1 MLKRNMRRLLVFAL
15 AGSMVFGSV
24 GTLNAQ
30 ELVQDDTTVSSENSG
45 NSVAGE
51 TEKSQNN
58 AANEK
63 TVKKIQKAS
72 RDAGGNLEDTSVTG
86 GDTISK
92 DGIYEIKEGSS
103 GILTV
108 EAKNVTLVGLGGT
121 AEKAFNDLTIKC
133 TSEGTKLT
141 LQDVALVGA
150 VTGENTINFTG
161 ANNFLYLKGTNLI
174 EKNTNATG
182 YAMIHVGPDA
192 ELTIDDASG
201 DSTVGTL
208 YFYKNE
214 QGAGIGGNQQEV
226 NGKITIAGGKI
237 FGKGSK
243 QGAVIGTG
251 ARTAGNTPG
260 DIRITGGEVN
270 LIANARGALIGGSAG
285 STGGTVGGKVYVS
298 GGTLTLNVDYSG
310 AAIGGGGF
318 DAGNDA
324 GGGELILSGGS
335 IRTFIDQNAVEAN
348 LWPGVTTAGVND
360 AAITAKKVNADGED
374 MQLFVLDTADI
385 SADSYRVKIDGKTY
399 YQGDLH
405 GYGYVNE
412 DKEKND
418 QISITTTQ
426 SNWKTIEDKNLY
438 LYMTKENHVVNVNG
452 KNYSYTWNEEKGI
465 FEQCNVGSIVT
476 GKGKISVSS
485 QNAKKGD
492 EITVT
497 ASPAEGYYLAQ
508 VRLNYET
515 ADGREVYQVLQKSD
529 GSYKFTMP
537 TDGSVSV
544 AADCISVKWDGTI
557 DLTWYDPNKSVYELQ
572 YGAQLAGAAA
582 LNNGLFNNFPMTTN
596 ADGNLIPNTDENYH
610 PAGYSESGYNVFKTD
625 DNASAS
631 TVVVGD
637 AEYLEAYCSTGSTGG
652 NNQATT
658 NDYWY
663 GPENFFEKEIK
674 LAADLDMGG
683 SYTGSKN
690 SRENWSGPLFMPVS
704 GQYSMIPSNGYT
716 KLSASFLGSFDGQG
730 HMVYNIYCNRRG
742 DTSYGDNQSIALVG
756 RLGLHDSEADMYDG
770 EVSASVKN
778 VAVDGYIYGGRS
790 IGGIVGKS
798 GRGGEI
804 LIQNCINFAMVENTD
819 SKGVGG
825 IVGAGWNDLT
835 IKDCVNFGY
844 IYSTYKNAGGISG
857 SCEAE
862 VYNCYNFGYVGC
874 PRIEMAQALGTNNG
888 GALFDNCYWLT
899 GSSAA
904 VKAPAVYSP
913 SADSTFYEVTSPED
927 YKTAE
932 FLQKLS
938 GDGRGWVLSTESNLS
953 SDHIKEAL
961 KNVSSLSAD
970 LNSYNA
976 MGLAVPR
983 AFTADHAIVKNITM
997 TGFPETKYV
1006 SGQLFNAGDLKIWA
1020 NYNDGTKEE
1029 ITDYTITYEKGQDV
1043 LTAEDTTVTIS
1054 GEYEGKVFYY
1064 DFAVTVE
1071 KSAVEKIQITK
1082 QPVNTFYAV
1091 GETFDPE
1098 GMIVKATYSNG
1109 ITSEITDY
1117 TISKDGILSASD
1129 QEVEISYTYE
1139 GKTVTDSVKVT
1150 VIGSEKPDI
1159 ETDTATGEQ
1168 TVVIKT
1174 ADDLR
1179 WFSNQVSIEN
1189 TDLNARLESNIK
1201 LEESEAWYAVGTSA
1215 SVSTA
1220 KVYQGTFDGNGKT
1233 ITFAAVTKGTGA
1245 LFGSLG
1251 SSAVVKDVTVDSTA
1265 EFLSVSGIAG
1275 SSEGTIMNCVNKCT
1289 IQAGSSRGGIAG
1301 TLRGNAVVSG
1311 CRNEGEILAGSST
1324 YIYRVGGIAGYVSE
1338 NAMIT
1343 GCVNTAPVSAA
1354 YDVGGIAGSA
1364 GGTNQILY
1372 CGNEGAVTATNGAT
1386 ESSTRT
1392 VGGVIGRATSAVVID
1407 NCYNHGTVTGKL
1419 ARMGGIAGDAGI
1431 NTGTK
1436 ITNCYNT
1443 GNVACTENE
1452 KNYAVK
1458 IGGIAGNTGNYAV
1471 ENCYNSGN
1479 ISAESTNASASAG
1492 AITGNSSATDQFKN
1506 NYALEGCA
1514 DELIG
1519 GKTPQAEEAAFKTA
1533 AEIPGLADALGAA
1546 YKIMNNVPR
1555 LAWEELNADT
1565 VISMI
1570 AAIGTVTLD
1579 SKEQIVSA
1587 RAAYSQLDAEEQDKV
1602 TNYSVLCAAEEKLAD
1617 YEAADYT
1624 DGLIDAIGEV
1634 LASSGSKISAAR
1646 KSYDALT
1653 SAQKDLV
1660 KNYSVLEAAE
1670 KAYSKFAVQETEKL
1684 IDAIGTV
1691 TLKSRYAIKDARESF
1706 DALTEEQQ
1714 KEVKNINTLLSA
1726 EREYDLLAAKE
1737 TIQLID
1743 AIGNQISLESEAA
1756 IEAARNRYDTL
1767 TDKQKEAV
1775 SNVDL
1780 LLAAEVTYGELAVAH
1795 TIELIDAIGTVTA
1808 DSKEA
1813 IDAARESYNKLSPEN
1828 REKVTNS
1835 TTLAIAIAAYG
1846 KIFAPD
1852 YVIKMIDEIGE
1863 VKADSKAA
1871 IEAAR
1876 SAFDKLGDELKQ
1888 KVTNIGVLVAAEAAF
1903 AQMESTAAAV
1913 DTLIKAIG
1921 NVTVDSKAAIE
1932 EARAA
1937 YDKLGEEEK
1946 KLVNSL
1952 SDLEAAEAAYA
1963 QMENNAVAVDE
1974 LIKAIGT
1981 VTLDSKEAIE
1991 AAKAAYDKLS
2001 EEEKKLVTAYETLE
2015 EAESSYAELMAPVQ
2029 NVESLI
2035 EAIGTVTADSKEA
2048 IESARAAY
2056 EALSEQAKGK
2066 VSNLSKL
2073 EAAEAAYAQMESNA
2087 AAVDELINAIGTVTE
2102 DSKEAIEA
2110 AKAAYDKLSEEEKKL
2125 VTEYQTLKEA
2135 EAKYQE
2141 ITKNDTEEPDPSD
2154 KPETPENPGQDT
2166 SKDPNTD
2173 SSDADQENDDNS
2185 DVVKTG
2191 DEAPIMPMIVIIAA
2205 AGAAVVLISRRRK
2218 A

>member
-15 AGSMVFGSV
+15 TGSMVFGSV

-30 ELVQDDTTVSSENSG
+30 EMVRDDAAVLSENNA
-45 NSVAGE
+45 NSADKE
-51 TEKSQNN
+51 TKKSQNDVSKEQTTDN
-58 AANEK
+58 QTEESQNTSDQKTENQKQTTDAANEK
-63 TVKKIQKAS
+63 TAERNQQSKTQKIS
-72 RDAGGNLEDTSVTG
+72 NDAQGDLEDTSVTG

-92 DGIYEIKEGSS
+92 DGIYEIKEGAS

-108 EAKNVTLVGLGGT
+108 AAKNVTLVGLGGT
-121 AEKAFNDLTIKC
+121 AEKAFHDLTIKC

-150 VTGENTINFTG
+150 ATGENTIDFTG
-161 ANNFLYLKGTNLI
+161 ADNFLYLKGTNLI
-174 EKNTNATG
+174 EKDTNATG

-192 ELTIDDASG
+192 ALTIDDASG

-214 QGAGIGGNQQEV
+214 QGSGIGGNQQEV

-260 DIRITGGEVN
+260 DIRITGGEIN

-285 STGGTVGGKVYVS
+285 SAGGTAGGKVYVS
-298 GGTLTLNVDYSG
+298 GGTLTLNVDFSG

-348 LWPGVTTAGVND
+348 LWPGVATAGVND
-360 AAITAKKVNADGED
+360 SAITAKKVNADGED

-385 SADSYRVKIDGKTY
+385 SADSYTVKIDGKTY
-399 YQGDLH
+399 YQGGLH
-405 GYGYVNE
+405 RYGYVNE

-418 QISITTTQ
+418 QIPITTTQ
-426 SNWKTIEDKNLY
+426 SNWKAIEDKSLY

-492 EITVT
+492 EITVS

-515 ADGREVYQVLQKSD
+515 ADGREVYQVLKKSD

-596 ADGNLIPNTDENYH
+596 TDGNLIPNTDENNH
-610 PAGYSESGYNVFKTD
+610 PAGYSESGYNVFKAD
-625 DNASAS
+625 DKESAS

-674 LAADLDMGG
+674 LTADLDMGG

-690 SRENWSGPLFMPVS
+690 SRENWSGPLYMPVS

-742 DTSYGDNQSIALVG
+742 DTFGDNQSIALIG
-756 RLGLHDSEADMYDG
+756 RLGLHDNEADMYDG
-770 EVSASVKN
+770 EVKANVKN
-778 VAVDGYIYGGRS
+778 VAVDGYIYGNRS

-798 GRGGEI
+798 GRGGEV

-825 IVGAGWNDLT
+825 IAGAGWNDLT

-844 IYSTYKNAGGISG
+844 IYTTYKNAGGISG
-857 SCEAE
+857 SCEAD
-862 VYNCYNFGYVGC
+862 VYNCYNFGYVGSTKA
-874 PRIEMAQALGTNNG
+874 EQAQALGTNNG

-904 VKAPAVYSP
+904 VNSPAIYSP
-913 SADSTFYEVTSPED
+913 SADSTFFEISSPDE

-932 FLQKLS
+932 FLKKLS
-938 GDGRGWVLSTESNLS
+938 GSGRGWVLSTESNLI
-953 SDHIKEAL
+953 SDHLKETL
-961 KNVSSLSAD
+961 KNVSSLSVD
-970 LNSYNA
+970 LKSYNA
-976 MGLAVPR
+976 LGLAVPR
-983 AFTADHAIVKNITM
+983 AFTADHAVVKNVTM

-1006 SGQLFNAGDLKIWA
+1006 SGQLFNAGDMKIWA

-1043 LTAEDTTVTIS
+1043 LTTEDTTVTIS
-1054 GEYEGKVFYY
+1054 GEYEGKAFYY

-1082 QPVNTFYAV
+1082 QPVNTFYAI

-1098 GMIVKATYSNG
+1098 GMVVKATYSNG

-1117 TISKDGILSASD
+1117 TISKGGILSASD

-1139 GKTVTDSVKVT
+1139 GKTVTDSVAVT
-1150 VIGSEKPDI
+1150 VAGSEKPDI

-1201 LEESEAWYAVGTSA
+1201 MEESEPWYAVGTSA

-1233 ITFAAVTKGTGA
+1233 ITFAVVIKGSGA

-1275 SSEGTIMNCVNKCT
+1275 NSEGSIMNCVNKCT
-1289 IQAGSSRGGIAG
+1289 IQAGNSRGGIAG

-1311 CRNEGEILAGSST
+1311 CRNEGEILIGSST
-1324 YIYRVGGIAGYVSE
+1324 SVNSVGGIAGQVSE

-1343 GCVNTAPVSAA
+1343 GCVNTAPVNAG
-1354 YDVGGIAGSA
+1354 YNVGGIAGYVS
-1364 GGTNQILY
+1364 GTNQILY
-1372 CGNEGAVTATNGAT
+1372 CGNEGAVTAARAA
-1386 ESSTRT
+1386 SSSSSYAA
-1392 VGGVIGRATSAVVID
+1392 GGVIGRISSAVVID

-1419 ARMGGIAGDAGI
+1419 ARMGGIAGDAGT
-1431 NTGTK
+1431 NTSTK

-1443 GNVACTENE
+1443 GDVACKEST
-1452 KNYAVK
+1452 YAVK
-1458 IGGIAGNTGNYAV
+1458 IGGIAGNTGKYAV

-1479 ISAESTNASASAG
+1479 ISTESTNASANTG
-1492 AITGNSSATDQFKN
+1492 AITGNSSAIDLFKN
-1506 NYALEGCA
+1506 NYALEGSA

-1519 GKTPQAEEAAFKTA
+1519 GKTPQAEEAVFKTE
-1533 AEIPGLADALGAA
+1533 AEIAALGDALGAA
-1546 YKIMNNVPR
+1546 YKIMNSVPR
-1555 LAWEELNADT
+1555 LVWEEQNADA
-1565 VISMI
+1565 VIAAI
-1570 AAIGTVTLD
+1570 TAIGTVTLD

-1587 RAAYSQLDAEEQDKV
+1587 RAAYNQLDAKEQAKV
-1602 TNYSVLCAAEEKLAD
+1602 TNYNVLCAAEEKLAD

-1646 KSYDALT
+1646 NSYDSLT
-1653 SAQKDLV
+1653 SVQKDLV
-1660 KNYSVLEAAE
+1660 KNYSILEAAE
-1670 KAYSKFAVQETEKL
+1670 KAYGKFAVQETEKL
-1684 IDAIGTV
+1684 IDAIGKV
-1691 TLKSRYAIKDARESF
+1691 TLKSRYAIQDARESF

-1714 KEVKNINTLLSA
+1714 KEVKNINTLISA

-1737 TIQLID
+1737 TVQLID

-1756 IEAARNRYDTL
+1756 IEAARNSYDAL
-1767 TDKQKEAV
+1767 TDKQKEEV

-1780 LLAAEVTYGELAVAH
+1780 LLAAEITYGELAVAH
-1795 TIELIDAIGTVTA
+1795 TIELIDVIGTVTA

-1863 VKADSKAA
+1863 VKADSKEA
-1871 IEAAR
+1871 IETARAA
-1876 SAFDKLGDELKQ
+1876 FEKLSDELKQ
-1888 KVTNIGVLVAAEAAF
+1888 NVTNISVLIAAEKAYAE
-1903 AQMESTAAAV
+1903 MESNAAAV

-1921 NVTVDSKAAIE
+1921 DVTADSKKAIKA
-1932 EARAA
+1932 ARAA

-1946 KLVNSL
+1946 KLVNSI
-1952 SDLEAAEAAYA
+1952 SDLEAAEKAYA
-1963 QMENNAVAVDE
+1963 QMESNAAAADK
-1974 LIKAIGT
+1974 LINAIGT

-2001 EEEKKLVTAYETLE
+2001 EEEKKLVTAYETLK
-2015 EAESSYAELMAPVQ
+2015 EAESSYAELLAPVQ

-2035 EAIGTVTADSKEA
+2035 EAIGTITADSKEA
-2048 IESARAAY
+2048 IEAARAAY
-2056 EALSEQAKGK
+2056 DALSEQEKGK

-2073 EAAEAAYAQMESNA
+2073 EEAEAAYAQME
-2087 AAVDELINAIGTVTE
+2087 
-2102 DSKEAIEA
+2102 
-2110 AKAAYDKLSEEEKKL
+2110 
-2125 VTEYQTLKEA
+2125 
-2135 EAKYQE
+2135 
-2141 ITKNDTEEPDPSD
+2141 
-2154 KPETPENPGQDT
+2154 
-2166 SKDPNTD
+2166 
-2173 SSDADQENDDNS
+2173 
-2185 DVVKTG
+2185 
-2191 DEAPIMPMIVIIAA
+2191 
-2205 AGAAVVLISRRRK
+2205 
-2218 A
+2218 